1 MQAFRVNT
9 PAQSVFFR
17 GEKKKR
23 KEKRGATA
31 CSKNLGIWIIKEM
44 NFACFILP

>member
-1 MQAFRVNT
+1 
-9 PAQSVFFR
+9 VFFS
-17 GEKKKR
+17 EEKKKKR